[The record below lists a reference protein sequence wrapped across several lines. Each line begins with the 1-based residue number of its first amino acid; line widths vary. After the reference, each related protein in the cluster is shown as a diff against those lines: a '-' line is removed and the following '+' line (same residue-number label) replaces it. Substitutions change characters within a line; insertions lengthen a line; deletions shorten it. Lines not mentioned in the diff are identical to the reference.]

1 MRLLLRLL
9 ITAIALAVTVW
20 LLPGIHITGNNSVLV
35 VVVTAIIF
43 GIVNAVVRPILTLLS
58 CGLIVVTLGL
68 FLLVINALMLALA
81 SWIAVNW
88 FGIGFYI
95 DNFWWALLGSIVIS
109 IVSFVLSML
118 LPDERRTVAAEGR
131 Y

>member
-1 MRLLLRLL
+1 VRLLLRFL
-9 ITAIALAVTVW
+9 ITAIALGVTVW
-20 LLPGIHITGNNSVLV
+20 LLPGIHIEGPNSVLA
-35 VVVTAIIF
+35 VVVTAVIL
-43 GIVNAVVRPILTLLS
+43 GVVNAFVRPILTLLS
-58 CGLIVVTLGL
+58 CGLVVITLGL

-109 IVSFVLSML
+109 IVSFILSMV
-118 LPDERRTVAAEGR
+118 LPDERRVAA
-131 Y
+131 

>member
-1 MRLLLRLL
+1 MRLLLR
-9 ITAIALAVTVW
+9 IVVTAIALAVTVW
-20 LLPGIHITGNNSVLV
+20 LVPGIRIEGTNSVLA

-43 GIVNAVVRPILTLLS
+43 GVVNAFVRPILTLLS
-58 CGLIVVTLGL
+58 CGLVVLTLGL

-118 LPDERRTVAAEGR
+118 LPDERRTVAETR